1 MWCGFSR
8 WPSGGEGGA
17 KVSFAIK
24 GEADKT
30 AFGDGDSNGTA
41 CERKN
46 GLLMTYRFVF
56 VGLLAFVLA
65 VAGPVVAPSVLIT
78 SASAQTVSRIVV
90 EGNQR
95 VEVETILSYMQIS
108 AGETYDPWKA
118 DESVKALF
126 QTGLFADVQISRRGS
141 QVVVRVEENPMVNRV
156 NFEGNREIKDT
167 DLAKEVELR
176 ERMMFTR
183 SRVVN
188 DVNRIIGL
196 YRRSGYYS
204 VKVSPKII
212 RLPQNRVD
220 LVFEINEGG
229 ETTIRS
235 IDFVGNKAFDDGD
248 LRATIGSQE
257 HRWWKFFARNDKYDQ
272 DRIEYDKELLRRYY
286 LKNGFADV
294 QIVSADARLSDD
306 GEHFDISFTVEEG
319 PRYAVADVAVN
330 VGDAPLEPEALT
342 RSVKTGVGDYYDS
355 SKVDK
360 TVENLT
366 LEAARQGFVFAKV
379 NPEINRNEG
388 QNTLNVVYN
397 IVEGPRT
404 YIERIDIVGNLRTED
419 EVIRRELRLFEGD
432 AFNRVLIDRARRR
445 LTALD
450 FFDKIEFREDP
461 GSAPDKIVLV
471 VQVAEKSTGSINFSI
486 GYSTSEYVVG
496 SVALQERNFLGK
508 GYDVKINT
516 ALSFKR
522 QNIDFGFTNPYF
534 MGLPVMAGFD
544 LFAIATDNK
553 DVSSYE
559 SKQVGGAL
567 RTGFRLD
574 EYSSLTF
581 KYGLTWREITDVDP
595 TEASPAV
602 IATEGSSLK
611 SFVSASYTWDNLD
624 SPVRPTS
631 GFRGQLVSDIAGLG
645 GDVYYGTLEAH
656 GWYFIPIYEESVVL
670 KLEANAG
677 VMQGFNGKDV
687 PLQDRFFKGSDTFRG
702 FARSGIGPRQ
712 IGNDGDTD
720 AIGGTAYAIG
730 TVEMNF
736 PIGLPE
742 EWGIEGAVFSDFGTV
757 FGAPES
763 TLADGVG
770 SCATG
775 TGLACT
781 VFDTMAF
788 RASIGAGIIWESPFG
803 PLRFEGAYPL
813 LKAKYDETEWF
824 RFSVG
829 TRF

>member
-1 MWCGFSR
+1 M
-8 WPSGGEGGA
+8 
-17 KVSFAIK
+17 
-24 GEADKT
+24 
-30 AFGDGDSNGTA
+30 
-41 CERKN
+41 
-46 GLLMTYRFVF
+46 
-56 VGLLAFVLA
+56 
-65 VAGPVVAPSVLIT
+65 
-78 SASAQTVSRIVV
+78 
-90 EGNQR
+90 
-95 VEVETILSYMQIS
+95 
-108 AGETYDPWKA
+108 
-118 DESVKALF
+118 
-126 QTGLFADVQISRRGS
+126 
-141 QVVVRVEENPMVNRV
+141 
-156 NFEGNREIKDT
+156 
-167 DLAKEVELR
+167 
-176 ERMMFTR
+176 
-183 SRVVN
+183 
-188 DVNRIIGL
+188 
-196 YRRSGYYS
+196 
-204 VKVSPKII
+204 
-212 RLPQNRVD
+212 
-220 LVFEINEGG
+220 
-229 ETTIRS
+229 
-235 IDFVGNKAFDDGD
+235 GNKAFDDGD

-342 RSVKTGVGDYYDS
+342 RSVKTGVGDYYNS

-574 EYSSLTF
+574 RSASLTF

-595 TEASPAV
+595 TEASPARHCPK
-602 IATEGSSLK
+602 AAASSPL
-611 SFVSASYTWDNLD
+611 SAPAIPGT
-624 SPVRPTS
+624 TS
-631 GFRGQLVSDIAGLG
+631 
-645 GDVYYGTLEAH
+645 
-656 GWYFIPIYEESVVL
+656 
-670 KLEANAG
+670 
-677 VMQGFNGKDV
+677 
-687 PLQDRFFKGSDTFRG
+687 
-702 FARSGIGPRQ
+702 
-712 IGNDGDTD
+712 
-720 AIGGTAYAIG
+720 TAPY
-730 TVEMNF
+730 
-736 PIGLPE
+736 GLP
-742 EWGIEGAVFSDFGTV
+742 AVSEASWSAISPASAATSIMAPSRPMAGTSSR
-757 FGAPES
+757 S
-763 TLADGVG
+763 TR
-770 SCATG
+770 S
-775 TGLACT
+775 
-781 VFDTMAF
+781 
-788 RASIGAGIIWESPFG
+788 RWS
-803 PLRFEGAYPL
+803 
-813 LKAKYDETEWF
+813 
-824 RFSVG
+824 
-829 TRF
+829 